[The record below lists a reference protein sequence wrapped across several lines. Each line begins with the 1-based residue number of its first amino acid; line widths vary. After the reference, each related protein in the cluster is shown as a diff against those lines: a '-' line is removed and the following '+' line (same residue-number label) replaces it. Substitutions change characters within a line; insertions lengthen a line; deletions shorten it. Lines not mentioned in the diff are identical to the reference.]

1 MAEIEWKITEQ
12 MLSQEL
18 VSTDNR
24 WHISKTQSGG
34 HAEPKFF
41 LTNYDLLLS
50 PHGTGKDYR
59 ECFES
64 FIADCA
70 DYIRKVTAIRDEAR
84 MHMEKLLKA
93 VESLENQNRESS
105 HEH

>member
-1 MAEIEWKITEQ
+1 MDDALVGRMVSVGGKGSHVVDEGFKAEIPS
-12 MLSQEL
+12 LGR
-18 VSTDNR
+18 VDVDAD
-24 WHISKTQSGG
+24 
-34 HAEPKFF
+34 AEFF

-64 FIADCA
+64 FIADCD

-93 VESLENQNRESS
+93 AEEIQ
-105 HEH
+105 

>member
-1 MAEIEWKITEQ
+1 MRSKAEFRKAEFMKRAVPCFRGRSVCREQ
-12 MLSQEL
+12 
-18 VSTDNR
+18 
-24 WHISKTQSGG
+24 
-34 HAEPKFF
+34 

-64 FIADCA
+64 FIADCD

-93 VESLENQNRESS
+93 AEEIQ
-105 HEH
+105 

>member
-1 MAEIEWKITEQ
+1 MAEIEWKIPEQ

-24 WHISKTQSGG
+24 WHISKTQSG

-50 PHGTGKDYR
+50 PRTGKDYR

-64 FIADCA
+64 FIADCD
-70 DYIRKVTAIRDEAR
+70 DYIRKVTTIRDEAR
-84 MHMEKLLKA
+84 MHMEKLLKVA
-93 VESLENQNRESS
+93 ESLENQNRESS

>member
-1 MAEIEWKITEQ
+1 MAEIEWKIPEQ

-24 WHISKTQSGG
+24 WHISKQSEG

-50 PHGTGKDYR
+50 PHGTVKDYR
-59 ECFES
+59 GCFES
-64 FIADCA
+64 FIADCD

-93 VESLENQNRESS
+93 AESLENQNRESS
-105 HEH
+105 HED

>member
-1 MAEIEWKITEQ
+1 MAEIEWKIPEQ

-24 WHISKTQSGG
+24 WHISKTQSGDAD
-34 HAEPKFF
+34 AEFF

-64 FIADCA
+64 FIADCD

-84 MHMEKLLKA
+84 MHMEKLLKVA
-93 VESLENQNRESS
+93 ESLENQNRESS

>member
-1 MAEIEWKITEQ
+1 MAEIEWKIPEQ

-24 WHISKTQSGG
+24 WHISKTQSG
-34 HAEPKFF
+34 HADAEFF

-64 FIADCA
+64 FIADCDKFVA
-70 DYIRKVTAIRDEAR
+70 LIGRIKTEAR
-84 MHMEKLLKA
+84 EHLDALLKA
-93 VESLENQNRESS
+93 GSEAGNEA
-105 HEH
+105 

>member
-24 WHISKTQSGG
+24 WHISKTQSGDAD
-34 HAEPKFF
+34 AEFF

-64 FIADCA
+64 FIADCESRSSPIA
-70 DYIRKVTAIRDEAR
+70 TITSGKSPRSVTRHGCTWR
-84 MHMEKLLKA
+84 
-93 VESLENQNRESS
+93 NC
-105 HEH
+105 

>member
-1 MAEIEWKITEQ
+1 MTEIEWKIPEQ

-24 WHISKTQSGG
+24 WHISKTQSG
-34 HAEPKFF
+34 HSDAEFF

-50 PHGTGKDYR
+50 PHGTGRDYR

-64 FIADCA
+64 FIADCD

-93 VESLENQNRESS
+93 AESLENQNRESS

>member
-1 MAEIEWKITEQ
+1 MTEIEWKIPEQ

-24 WHISKTQSGG
+24 WHISKTQSG
-34 HAEPKFF
+34 HSDAEFF

-50 PHGTGKDYR
+50 PHGTGKDYW

-64 FIADCA
+64 FIADCDDSSPTA
-70 DYIRKVTAIRDEAR
+70 TITSGKSPRSVTRHGCTWR
-84 MHMEKLLKA
+84 
-93 VESLENQNRESS
+93 SC
-105 HEH
+105 

>member
-1 MAEIEWKITEQ
+1 MIDEHYLCEYDNCHCCGTEYADAE
-12 MLSQEL
+12 
-18 VSTDNR
+18 
-24 WHISKTQSGG
+24 
-34 HAEPKFF
+34 FF

-64 FIADCA
+64 FIADCD
-70 DYIRKVTAIRDEAR
+70 DYIRKVTAVRDEAR

-93 VESLENQNRESS
+93 AESLENQNRESS
-105 HEH
+105 HED

>member
-1 MAEIEWKITEQ
+1 MAEIEWKIPEQ

-24 WHISKTQSGG
+24 WHISKTQSG
-34 HAEPKFF
+34 HSDAEFF

-50 PHGTGKDYR
+50 DYR

-64 FIADCA
+64 FIADCD

-93 VESLENQNRESS
+93 AEEIQ
-105 HEH
+105 